1 MKYPNYLFAIILLT
15 IGCQS
20 QPETDIPQGKLF
32 TRLTPQQ
39 TGIHFTNELE
49 DSEDFDV
56 FRYRNYYNGGGVA
69 IGDINNDGLPDI
81 FLTANR
87 GQNKLYL
94 NQGDMRFEDITDKA
108 GVAGTKPWS
117 TGVTMVDI
125 NGDGLLDIYVCN
137 SGDLEGNNMENEL
150 FVNNGDGTFTEK
162 AAEYGLADP
171 GFSTHAVFFDYD
183 GDGDLDCY
191 LLNNSF
197 RPISTLGFRN
207 LRTQRDAKGGDKL
220 YKNEKGKF
228 IDVSEEA
235 GIHGSVIGFGL
246 GVSVGDVTG
255 NGHPDIFISNDFYER
270 DYLYIN
276 QGDGTFQ
283 EALPDYMQH
292 ISMFSMGADIAD
304 INNDGYPEI
313 FTTDMMPESD
323 RRLKTMAQFETYD
336 VLQLRLQQDYFY
348 QYMRNTLQLN
358 NAGQNF
364 SEIGYLANV
373 AATDWSWGALIA
385 DFNNNGNKEIF
396 VSNGVYK
403 DVTNQDFVE
412 YLASNENM
420 KAAVEGK
427 KVNFQDFVNRMPS
440 EKLTNYMFTQ
450 KAKLQ
455 FENVADD
462 WGFGEPTFS
471 NGAAYGDLDGDGD
484 LDLVIN
490 NLNQELYIYK
500 NNTVET
506 QPDNKF
512 LTFTFEG
519 EGQNSFGLGAKV
531 QAYAGN
537 EVISFENMPI
547 RGFQSSMDYKMVMG
561 LGDFIPDSV
570 LVHWRNGKVQK
581 LTDLELNSHYHLK
594 QADADDREWNSR
606 EAEPLFLE
614 GPRVDFQHV
623 ENPFNDF
630 DRERLTF
637 KMLSTEGPAFAV
649 ADLNGDGLEDFF
661 VGGAKDQEGAV
672 FLQTS
677 EGEFL
682 QTGQKFASHSGSEDV
697 SALFFDADND
707 GKLDLLVVSGGSEF
721 SSNSPQLRD
730 RLYLNKGLDAKGHP
744 IFEHAEDALPNTF
757 QIGSKAVA
765 FDFNGNGHQDLLIAS
780 RKSNQYY
787 GLNPTHQLLINDGN
801 GNFQDKTRENG
812 QVLRDIGMLTDLAL
826 FEHGGKTKILAV
838 GDWNSIK
845 LLSVEDQ
852 TLVSEEL
859 KIEGIDNTDG
869 WWNSITLADLNKDGK
884 MDIILTNTGLNTRLK
899 TSPENPISLYVNDF
913 DNNGSYEQIT
923 TYHQNGRD
931 LPIHTRH
938 DVVKQM
944 SSLKKK
950 FQTYDSYAEKSMEE
964 IFDDKQLSRAKV
976 LRSFISESVVLMSR
990 GNDSYSMEILP
1001 LAAQFT
1007 TMRSAEVMDVNHDG
1021 HLDIIMAGN
1030 LYGVKPELGRYDASD
1045 GVVLLGDG
1053 KGNFVPQNFTGF
1065 KVPGETR
1072 HLRKLQSTSPKLIAV
1087 RNNNTPL
1094 VFKLN

>member
-1 MKYPNYLFAIILLT
+1 MKYPNYLFVFILLA
-15 IGCQS
+15 IGCKS
-20 QPETDIPQGKLF
+20 QPDGQIPQGKLF
-32 TRLTPQQ
+32 TRLTPEQ
-39 TGIHFTNELE
+39 TGIHFINELE

-69 IGDINNDGLPDI
+69 IGDVNNDGLPDI

-87 GQNKLYL
+87 GQNNLYI
-94 NQGDMRFEDITDKA
+94 NKGNMQFEDVTEIA
-108 GVAGTKPWS
+108 GVGGSKPWS

-125 NGDGLLDIYVCN
+125 NGDGLMDIYVCN
-137 SGDLEGNNMENEL
+137 SGDLDGSNMENEL
-150 FVNNGDGTFTEK
+150 FINNGDGTFTEK
-162 AAEYGLADP
+162 ASEYGLADP

-220 YKNEKGKF
+220 YKNENGKF
-228 IDVSEEA
+228 VDVSEEA

-276 QGDGTFQ
+276 KGDGTFQ
-283 EALPDYMQH
+283 ESLPDYMQH

-336 VLQLRLQQDYFY
+336 ILQLRLQQDYYY

-358 NAGQNF
+358 NAGKNF

-412 YLASNENM
+412 YLASSENM

-440 EKLTNYMFTQ
+440 EKLVNYMFTQ
-450 KAKLQ
+450 TSPLQ
-455 FENVADD
+455 FTNAAVD

-490 NLNQELYIYK
+490 NLNQGLFIYK
-500 NNTVET
+500 NNSVET
-506 QPDNKF
+506 LPENKF

-519 EGQNSFGLGAKV
+519 EGQNRFGLGAKV
-531 QAYAGN
+531 QAFVGDQ
-537 EVISFENMPI
+537 VISYENMPI

-561 LGDFIPDSV
+561 LGGNSPDSIRV
-570 LVHWRNGKVQK
+570 QWRDGKVQSLK
-581 LTDLELNSHYHLK
+581 DLALNSNHHLK
-594 QADADDREWNSR
+594 QT
-606 EAEPLFLE
+606 EASFINHNPKLPTNYFAE
-614 GPRVDFQHV
+614 GHPIPFQHV
-623 ENPFNDF
+623 ENNYNDF

-637 KMLSTEGPAFAV
+637 KMLSTEGPAFAA
-649 ADLNGDGLEDFF
+649 ADLNGDGLDDFF
-661 VGGAKDQEGAV
+661 VGGAKDQAGAI
-672 FLQTS
+672 FIQTKGGDFEKINQDFS
-677 EGEFL
+677 SD
-682 QTGQKFASHSGSEDV
+682 ASSEDV
-697 SALFFDADND
+697 SALFFDANDN
-707 GKLDLLVVSGGSEF
+707 GLLDLLVVSGGSEF

-730 RLYLNKGLDAKGHP
+730 RLYINKGLDSKKQP
-744 IFEHAEDALPNTF
+744 VFEPAPDALPNNL
-757 QIGSKAVA
+757 QIGSKAIA
-765 FDFNGNGHQDLLIAS
+765 FDFNGDGYYDLLIAS
-780 RKSNQYY
+780 RRSNQYY
-787 GLNPTHQLLINDGN
+787 GLNPTHQLLINDGT
-801 GNFQDKTRENG
+801 GKFKDQTKELAP
-812 QVLRDIGMLTDLAL
+812 VLRDIGMLTDLAVIQL
-826 FEHGGKTKILAV
+826 EGKDQILAV
-838 GDWNSIK
+838 GDWNSVK
-845 LLSVEDQ
+845 LLTMEGGKLKSTEVE
-852 TLVSEEL
+852 
-859 KIEGIDNTDG
+859 IEGMEKSNG
-869 WWNSITLADLNKDGK
+869 WWNSITIADLNQDGQP
-884 MDIILTNTGLNTRLK
+884 DIVLTNTGLNTRLK
-899 TSPENPISLYVNDF
+899 TSPESPIGLFVNDF

-923 TYHQNGRD
+923 TYQIDGRD
-931 LPIHTRH
+931 YPIHTRH
-938 DVVKQM
+938 EIVKQM
-944 SSLKKK
+944 SSLKKR
-950 FQTYDSYAEKSMEE
+950 FQTYESYAEKSIEE
-964 IFDDKQLSRAKV
+964 IFEEKELSRSKV
-976 LRSFISESVVLMSR
+976 LRSYISESIVLINQ
-990 GNDSYSMEILP
+990 GGGKFKLNKLP
-1001 LAAQFT
+1001 LEAQFT
-1007 TMRSAEVMDVNHDG
+1007 TMRSAEVIDINHDG
-1021 HLDIIMAGN
+1021 HLDIVMAGN
-1030 LYGVKPELGRYDASD
+1030 FFGVKPELGRYDASE

-1053 KGNFVPQNFTGF
+1053 EGNFRNYPYSGLII
-1065 KVPGETR
+1065 KGETR
-1072 HLRKLQSTSPKLIAV
+1072 HLKKLKSTTPTLLAI

-1094 VFKLN
+1094 VFKLK